1 MALTKE
7 QTQHLYHKLLDMQK
21 ELSGEK
27 KETESMTEEV
37 GSFPM
42 GLTTIWQTTGRSSQ
56 IG

>member
-1 MALTKE
+1 MSLTKE

-37 GSFPM
+37 GSFQM
-42 GLTTIWQTTGRSSQ
+42 GLTTTWQITERSSQ
-56 IG
+56 TG

>member
-56 IG
+56 TG